1 MNYLSICSGIEAA
14 SVAWEPL
21 GWKPVA
27 FAEIEKFPSAVLA
40 HHWPDVTNL
49 GDMTKHNEWTSRINP
64 ADVDVL
70 VGGTPCQSFSVAGLR
85 RGLEDPRGNLTLTFL
100 GIIEQF
106 QPAWVVW
113 ENVPGVLS
121 DKGNA
126 FGQFVA
132 GLAELG
138 YDCAWRVLDAQHFGV
153 PQRRRRVFLVGCARG
168 SGHHPAEVLFE
179 PESLRRDITPSRET
193 REGVTGSSEDG
204 AGVGSSHW
212 EGSGVHPSLASA
224 NKGSGGIAMSNQ
236 ELFSQGGAGLVQ
248 EVVGTLSDG
257 AHNGGGLNGQDAY
270 TGRIIPVKSQTPI
283 PVAFQQNTRD
293 EVRLMGGDGQ
303 IAGALA
309 AQAGMKQQNYVAF
322 HPTQDPIS
330 SEDGTTHAMRTG
342 SGQGCSTVAVAFD
355 TTQVTSAANYSNPKP
370 GDPCHPIA
378 SSGHPPAVAFEPA
391 IAKRDG
397 AENRFTDVC
406 PTLRSQMGDNQ
417 PAVAT
422 SMQVRRLTPTECE
435 RLQGFPDSHTRIP
448 WRGKDASECP
458 DGPRYKALGNSMA
471 VPVMRWIGE
480 RIQKTTQQQ

>member
-153 PQRRRRVFLVGCARG
+153 PQRRRRVFLVGCPRG
-168 SGHHPAEVLFE
+168 SGHHPSEVLFE

-236 ELFSQGGAGLVQ
+236 ELFSQGGAGLVP

-270 TGRIIPVKSQTPI
+270 TGRIIPVKSQTTI
-283 PVAFQQNTRD
+283 P
-293 EVRLMGGDGQ
+293 
-303 IAGALA
+303 
-309 AQAGMKQQNYVAF
+309 VAF

-330 SEDGTTHAMRTG
+330 SDDGTTHAMGTG

-378 SSGHPPAVAFEPA
+378 SGGHPPAVAFNIYGGSKRKDRPTGGFYFEPA
-391 IAKRDG
+391 DQSKSLDTFRGLD
-397 AENRFTDVC
+397 
-406 PTLRSQMGDNQ
+406 PTCSQGGTC
-417 PAVAT
+417 VAT

-435 RLQGFPDSHTRIP
+435 RLQGFPDSHTCIP
-448 WRGKDASECP
+448 WRGKDAEDCQ

-480 RIQKTTQQQ
+480 RIQQTTQP